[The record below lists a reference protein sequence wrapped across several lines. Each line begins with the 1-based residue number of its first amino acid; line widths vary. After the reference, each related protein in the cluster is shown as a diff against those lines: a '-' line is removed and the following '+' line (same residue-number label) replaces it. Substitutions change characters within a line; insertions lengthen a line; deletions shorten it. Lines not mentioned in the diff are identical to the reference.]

1 MIYCFIFLI
10 IFFSC
15 DYYCNSTSIFVTE
28 KLHKFMEIYMETK
41 FLLKLD
47 SCLLKIVQALLI
59 ADIVLLLTLIRV
71 V

>member
-10 IFFSC
+10 IFFLVI
-15 DYYCNSTSIFVTE
+15 TIVTLQVYLLQ
-28 KLHKFMEIYMETK
+28 KNLHKFMEIYMENK

-47 SCLLKIVQALLI
+47 NCLLIIVQALLI
-59 ADIVLLLTLIRV
+59 ADIVLVLILTRV

>member
-10 IFFSC
+10 IFFLVI
-15 DYYCNSTSIFVTE
+15 TIVTLQVYLLQ
-28 KLHKFMEIYMETK
+28 KNLHKFMEIYMETK

-47 SCLLKIVQALLI
+47 SCLLIIVQALLI
-59 ADIVLLLTLIRV
+59 ADIVLVLILTRV

>member
-10 IFFSC
+10 IFFLVI
-15 DYYCNSTSIFVTE
+15 TIVTLQVYLLQ
-28 KLHKFMEIYMETK
+28 KNLHKFMEIYMENK

-47 SCLLKIVQALLI
+47 NCLLIIVQALLI
-59 ADIVLLLTLIRV
+59 ADIVLVLIVTRV

>member
-10 IFFSC
+10 IFFLVITIVILQV
-15 DYYCNSTSIFVTE
+15 YLLQK
-28 KLHKFMEIYMETK
+28 KLHKFMEIYMENK

-47 SCLLKIVQALLI
+47 NCLLIIVQALLI
-59 ADIVLLLTLIRV
+59 ADIVLVLILTRV

>member
-10 IFFSC
+10 IFFLVITIAILQV
-15 DYYCNSTSIFVTE
+15 YLLQK

-47 SCLLKIVQALLI
+47 SCLLIIVQALLI
-59 ADIVLLLTLIRV
+59 ADIVLVLILTRV